1 MTYDIVHRIGI
12 RGSSPEEAFAA
23 LATIE
28 GLAGWWTRDTGGDPS
43 EGGEIVFRFL
53 PGEIRMRVR
62 ELVPGKLVRW
72 EGAPGGPEEWVGTEI
87 SFELRQE
94 GEFTIVLFG
103 HRGWAE
109 QAEFMYHCSTK
120 WASYL
125 LSLKQALETGTGAP
139 SPDDVQISD
148 WH

>member
-1 MTYDIVHRIGI
+1 MNDIRHRIGI
-12 RGSSPEEAFAA
+12 RGATTAQVYGA

-28 GLAGWWTRDTGGDPS
+28 GLANWWTRDTHGDPKL
-43 EGGEIVFRFL
+43 GGEIEFRFL
-53 PGEIRMRVR
+53 PGQIRMGVR

-72 EGAPGGPEEWVGTEI
+72 EGLPGGPEEWVGTDI

-94 GEFTIVLFG
+94 GDYAIVLFE

-109 QAEFMYHCSTK
+109 PVEFLYHCSTK

-125 LSLKQALETGTGAP
+125 FSLKQLLETGTGAP
-139 SPDDVQISD
+139 APDDFQISD